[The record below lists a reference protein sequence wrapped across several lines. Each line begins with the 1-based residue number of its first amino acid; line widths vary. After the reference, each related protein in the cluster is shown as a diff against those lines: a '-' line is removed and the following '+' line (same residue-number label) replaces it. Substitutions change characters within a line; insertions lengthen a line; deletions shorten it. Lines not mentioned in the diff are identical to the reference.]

1 MDDAE
6 ITLSASVSAREQPSY
21 SRPVASGSSP
31 RRYLK
36 TVTGVSGGT
45 DIYAAAVDPDRSTL
59 DTALTVAKIA
69 EEHRFDALF
78 AADLLS
84 FGAQGAIGAQ
94 EPLIYLSALSAVTSR
109 IGLIA
114 TVTTTFHHPYNLA
127 RLFGTLDHVSNG
139 RAAWNAVT
147 SSLGEENYSD
157 LELPGPEE
165 RYARATESLEV
176 VHALFDSWQDGA
188 LTSDGLGGA
197 VLDPSRVRPI
207 EYRGRYFTV
216 RGPLNIPPLPQRR
229 PVQFQA
235 GQSAG
240 GVELGARFAEVVFT
254 SLTTLDDALTY
265 TRGIRARAR
274 ELGRVP
280 GLPYIFSSLHATY
293 GATAA
298 EAARLVREQEETFDL
313 EAGRRLLADMLG
325 GGIDLSGLPLDRPLP
340 ESLLPDPGSVHRRR
354 GRVEIFARL
363 AASGRTLREL
373 ILESRHTGHW
383 SAAGTPEQVAD
394 AIEERYRA
402 GVLDVV
408 SLGGLD
414 DPRTRDFVTNGL
426 LPELRRRNIVGTDY
440 LGATLRDNLELPPL
454 PAPADK
460 RVAVS

>member
-1 MDDAE
+1 M
-6 ITLSASVSAREQPSY
+6 VSR
-21 SRPVASGSSP
+21 SRP
-31 RRYLK
+31 RRHLK

-45 DIYAAAVDPDRSTL
+45 DIYAAAVDPARSTL
-59 DTALTVAKIA
+59 DTAIAVAKVA
-69 EEHRFDALF
+69 EDHRIDALF

-94 EPLIYLSALSAVTSR
+94 EPLIYLSALSSVTTH

-139 RAAWNAVT
+139 RSAWNAVT

-157 LELPGPEE
+157 RELPSPEQ
-165 RYARATESLEV
+165 RYARAAESLEV
-176 VHALFDSWQDGA
+176 THALFDSWGRGA
-188 LTSDGLGGA
+188 LTPDGRGGA
-197 VLDPSRVRPI
+197 VLDPARVRPI
-207 EYRGRYFTV
+207 DYRGDHFTV

-240 GVELGARFAEVVFT
+240 GVELGARYAEAVFT

-274 ELGRVP
+274 ELGRP
-280 GLPYIFSSLHATY
+280 EGLPYIFSSLHATY
-293 GATAA
+293 GATEA
-298 EAARLVREQEETFDL
+298 EAARLVREQEESFDFD
-313 EAGRRLLADMLG
+313 AGRRLLADMFG
-325 GGIDLSGLPLDRPLP
+325 GGVDLSDLPLDRPLP
-340 ESLLPDPGSVHRRR
+340 ESLLPELDSVHRRR

-373 ILESRHTGHW
+373 ILEARHTGHW
-383 SAAGTPEQVAD
+383 SAAGTPEQLAD

-402 GVLDVV
+402 GVLDIVTV
-408 SLGGLD
+408 GGLD

-426 LPELRRRNIVGTDY
+426 LPELRRRDIAGSDY
-440 LGATLRDNLELPPL
+440 LGATFRENLELPPL
-454 PAPADK
+454 PDSETD
-460 RVAVS
+460 RVAV